1 MRIIKEIRIVKN
13 FVAGIKRI
21 FQLTQQCQTQ
31 TLEII
36 VCINCSEHTKTR
48 HDQRF
53 EDFFQ

>member
-1 MRIIKEIRIVKN
+1 MRIIEEIRIVKN

-48 HDQRF
+48 HDQRV